1 MSTRIFLGIPGNL
14 APPGS
19 GGLSF
24 SSDTSGGQTTLTG
37 FTRVITSSFDL
48 SFAHVDDWKTTEQT
62 GQDCTYR
69 YTFER
74 TRDDI
79 TRQAVDPLGS
89 APSQHSTPLSG
100 PRHQG
105 YRPVTAIASSRGA
118 SASPCSQHSH
128 TDNPALTA
136 CGGSR
141 VFGT

>member
-24 SSDTSGGQTTLTG
+24 SSDTSGVQTTLTG

-48 SFAHVDDWKTTEQT
+48 SFAHVDDWETTEQT

-74 TRDDI
+74 TGDDI

-89 APSQHSTPLSG
+89 APASTPPQTLS
-100 PRHQG
+100 
-105 YRPVTAIASSRGA
+105 ISSNFRSRSLQA
-118 SASPCSQHSH
+118 PSQR
-128 TDNPALTA
+128 A
-136 CGGSR
+136 R
-141 VFGT
+141 MY